1 MAPLCCGITLGTL
14 AIFPQ
19 SATGQRKNTPLFFSF
34 LSSCIKGFSF
44 LKLRTCDDAGFPYF
58 IGLFLQERGS
68 FFNVFTQADQFPRSQ
83 FPYTPPRTLS
93 SVCSLFKNVEWWASY
108 SVVWMCTVMSD
119 SLQPRGLQSTRL
131 LCPWHSPGK
140 NTGVGCCFLLQGIF
154 PIQGSKAGLLP
165 CRQFLY
171 RLSHITFPVTLLT
184 TYKY

>member
-1 MAPLCCGITLGTL
+1 MMQDFPTSL
-14 AIFPQ
+14 ASFSKKGGVFSMFSPRR
-19 SATGQRKNTPLFFSF
+19 TSF
-34 LSSCIKGFSF
+34 LGRSF
-44 LKLRTCDDAGFPYF
+44 LTP
-58 IGLFLQERGS
+58 
-68 FFNVFTQADQFPRSQ
+68 
-83 FPYTPPRTLS
+83 PPRTLS
-93 SVCSLFKNVEWWASY
+93 SGCSLFKNVEWWASY

-171 RLSHITFPVTLLT
+171 RLSHIIFPVTLLT